1 MTSTPEA
8 SIYMVPTRARF
19 RGVSAL
25 AWLVGAGSV
34 GCNALDDAD
43 EGSGR
48 VVPTDDRQA
57 IRAPVTPPPLSGGT
71 LLVTRDGARAVVA
84 DEARDRVSVI
94 NLASQQL
101 LGHVS
106 LDVGAQPGRL
116 AEGSDGLVHVVL
128 RRAGAVASIRLGDLS
143 VVRQVGV
150 CAAPR
155 GLSHDSRQDQLYV
168 ACASGRFI
176 TLDNSGQVVR
186 SVQLPNDLR
195 DVVVENDQIWVSRFR
210 SAEVLR
216 IDSEGAVAETLR
228 PPALTRLRAVMSNGF
243 IETPERFEPG
253 VAWRLQANPAGGV
266 VLVHQRATTAE
277 LEIEPDDGSGGSPYG
292 GGASGSE
299 SCGGLQ
305 RSSLTSFNVGGQVM
319 PGPDLA
325 VSLPLDV
332 AVGRDG
338 HAAIAGAG
346 RADMEAPRSSFVSRD
361 SGGISFSSSG
371 PIVDSSQNLTT
382 VDLTDPVEC
391 NAFRGSPF
399 DLSGLDGPEQYV
411 VSVAAD
417 PIRSGRYLVQTREPA
432 QLLIMSTNEAAQAVI
447 QLGGESVA
455 DTGFDLFHRNAE
467 AGISCASCHP
477 DGSDDGHVWSFKG
490 QGLRRTQ
497 PLDVGLAGTA
507 PFHWDGSLGEV
518 GELMGE
524 VFVNR
529 MGGVHQGPERLEAL
543 TDWLFE
549 LSPPVAEAPLDESRV
564 FRGRHLFESLEV
576 GCADCHRG
584 QSFTDNNSYDVGTGQ
599 KGEKFQVPS
608 LLGIGTRWRFI
619 HDGCAS
625 SLRERFELDCAGG
638 DKHGKISQLGPGEV
652 DDLVAYL
659 ETL

>member
-1 MTSTPEA
+1 
-8 SIYMVPTRARF
+8 MVPLRARF

-25 AWLVGAGSV
+25 ALLAATGSV
-34 GCNALDDAD
+34 GCNALDAAD

-48 VVPTDDRQA
+48 LVPTDDRQA
-57 IRAPVTPPPLSGGT
+57 IRASAPPPPLSGGT
-71 LLVTRDGARAVVA
+71 LLVTRDSAYAVVA

-94 NLASQQL
+94 HLATREL

-116 AEGSDGLVHVVL
+116 AQSSDGLVHVVL
-128 RRAGAVASIRLGDLS
+128 RRAGAVASIRLSDLS
-143 VVRQVGV
+143 VVRQVSV

-155 GLSHDSRQDQLYV
+155 GLAHDSREDQLYV
-168 ACASGRFI
+168 ACASGRFV
-176 TLDNSGQVVR
+176 TLGSSGEVVR

-195 DVVVENDQIWVSRFR
+195 DVVVENDRIWVSRFR

-216 IDSEGAVAETLR
+216 VDPEGAVAETLR
-228 PPALTRLRAVMSNGF
+228 PPALTRSRVVASNGF
-243 IETPERFEPG
+243 TETAERFEPG

-277 LEIEPDDGSGGSPYG
+277 LELEPDDSNGGSPYG
-292 GGASGSE
+292 GGANAGSTA
-299 SCGGLQ
+299 CGGLQ
-305 RSSLTSFNVGGQVM
+305 RSSLTSFDVGGQVL
-319 PGPDLA
+319 PGPDVGL
-325 VSLPLDV
+325 SLPIDV
-332 AVGRDG
+332 ALRSDG
-338 HAAIAGAG
+338 QALVVGAG
-346 RADMEAPRSSFVSRD
+346 RADMSAPRSSFFSSD
-361 SGGISFSSSG
+361 SGGIFISGSG
-371 PIVDSSQNLTT
+371 PATGSSESLIT

-391 NAFRGSPF
+391 NSFRGTVGGPVAFGS
-399 DLSGLDGPEQYV
+399 SELDGPEQYV
-411 VSVAAD
+411 VAVAAD
-417 PIRSGRYLVQTREPA
+417 PSRNGTYLVQTREPA
-432 QLLIMSTNEAAQAVI
+432 KLVI
-447 QLGGESVA
+447 VGSSAGAPVVIPLGGESVA

-529 MGGVHQGPERLEAL
+529 MGGVHQGPERLAAL
-543 TDWLFE
+543 TDWLFG
-549 LSPPVAEAPLDESRV
+549 LAPPAAEAPLDEGMV
-564 FRGRHLFESLEV
+564 FRGRRLFESLEV

-599 KGEKFQVPS
+599 NGEKFQVPS
-608 LLGIGTRWRFI
+608 LLGIGSRWRFI

-638 DKHGKISQLGPGEV
+638 DKHGQISQLGPSEI

-659 ETL
+659 QTL